1 MATVALT
8 TGDLA
13 FWSGDLATFFGASSS
28 DYSSD
33 DYWAGFFFCWGFW
46 SGDLATG
53 DLATTFLA
61 GLTYS

>member
-1 MATVALT
+1 M
-8 TGDLA
+8 A

-28 DYSSD
+28 DSSSD

-61 GLTYS
+61 GLAYS